1 MIRQCR
7 QGKIDMILAK
17 SVSRFARNTVDT
29 LNFTRELRSLG
40 IPVIFEE
47 QNINSIYPES
57 EFLIPYTGPSPR
69 PRARAPAAG
78 CAGASSRLCD
88 PAMSP

>member
-1 MIRQCR
+1 MKEPGWTDGRGDSQTTGITGTSTCKWKEFLRMIRQCR

-29 LNFTRELRSLG
+29 LNFTRELRGLG

-47 QNINSIYPES
+47 QTS
-57 EFLIPYTGPSPR
+57 TPSTR
-69 PRARAPAAG
+69 RA
-78 CAGASSRLCD
+78 SF
-88 PAMSP
+88 

>member
-40 IPVIFEE
+40 IPVVFEE

-57 EFLIPYTGPSPR
+57 EFLITLHGAFAQAESEAVSGMGTHGRTG
-69 PRARAPAAG
+69 AGTAP
-78 CAGASSRLCD
+78 
-88 PAMSP
+88 